1 MTAIARSL
9 GALAGKLL
17 KQFRRDLRR
26 AVLRRVVAR
35 LAEARMAQA
44 QTEIDR
50 HTRNSFGR
58 QGTRAGQLNTR

>member
-9 GALAGKLL
+9 GARTGKLL

-35 LAEARMAQA
+35 LAEARMLQA

-50 HTRNSFGR
+50 HTRKSLEK
-58 QGTRAGQLNTR
+58 QGTRAGRMNTR